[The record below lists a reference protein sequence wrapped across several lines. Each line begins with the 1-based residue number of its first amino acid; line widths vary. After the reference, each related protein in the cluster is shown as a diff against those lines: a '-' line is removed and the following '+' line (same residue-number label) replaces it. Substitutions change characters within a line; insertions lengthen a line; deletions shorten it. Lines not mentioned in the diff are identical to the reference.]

1 MDSNPPPNIYIVGAQ
16 CTGKTTLVNNLR
28 AHFYQSHFPHNSN
41 SNSEH
46 DNDNNN
52 NNNKKNN
59 KNSNNDDDNNNNANK
74 NNINPPPHPPSPP
87 PSPPSPPPAIITEV
101 ARTVLAIHHFTAQ
114 DVRIPARSLALQR
127 LILEAQAAAEE
138 RALLGMTRTRTM
150 TAAAEA
156 GTMEVGKTDTEGTN
170 DGGGSDCSS
179 RPGWFISDRSGADPI
194 AYALRYAGGEEA
206 RRALAGTAAWA
217 GLRARMRR
225 SLVVVCEAGAA
236 TAAAG
241 WLRDDGVRLMPE
253 DVDEW
258 AGFHAAFCRMLEA
271 EAVPYVVL
279 GVGVGGREERVRF
292 VLERWRERAAQV

>member
-16 CTGKTTLVNNLR
+16 YIGKTTLVNSLR
-28 AHFYQSHFPHNSN
+28 AHFYRSHFPHDSN
-41 SNSEH
+41 S
-46 DNDNNN
+46 DD
-52 NNNKKNN
+52 NN
-59 KNSNNDDDNNNNANK
+59 KNGNGNDDENNNE
-74 NNINPPPHPPSPP
+74 NNTTSPPPHPPS
-87 PSPPSPPPAIITEV
+87 STPPPAIIIEP
-101 ARTVLAIHHFTAQ
+101 R
-114 DVRIPARSLALQR
+114 P
-127 LILEAQAAAEE
+127 AAADPGGTG
-138 RALLGMTRTRTM
+138 RGRG
-150 TAAAEA
+150 A
-156 GTMEVGKTDTEGTN
+156 GAFGEDDEGDDDKH
-170 DGGGSDCSS
+170 DGGGGSGDGDDAARRRGGSY
-179 RPGWFISDRSGADPI
+179 RNRSGADPI

-241 WLRDDGVRLMPE
+241 WLCDDGVRLMPE

-279 GVGVGGREERVRF
+279 GGWRGWGGR
-292 VLERWRERAAQV
+292 RE